1 MSPHWNLSLQNIWDS
16 SPSSQSLSH
25 LSLREGL
32 SLSER
37 LLSGAIGVGYFGVAP
52 AVADRKCLVKQ
63 GCGSWLLYLNSG
75 SSSTV
80 PIGQYDMGNGKIAE
94 FGR

>member
-63 GCGSWLLYLNSG
+63 GCGSWLLYLNYCIPLETNLWHVETYIPFIQSLL
-75 SSSTV
+75 
-80 PIGQYDMGNGKIAE
+80 
-94 FGR
+94 